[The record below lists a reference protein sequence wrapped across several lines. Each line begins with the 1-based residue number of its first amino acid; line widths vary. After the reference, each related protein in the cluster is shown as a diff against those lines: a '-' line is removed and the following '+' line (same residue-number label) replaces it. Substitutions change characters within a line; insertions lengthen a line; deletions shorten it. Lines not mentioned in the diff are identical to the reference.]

1 MKETVRIGCG
11 AGFWGD
17 SPEGPK
23 QLVRRGGIDYLV
35 LDYLAEI
42 TMSIL
47 ARMKAKNPD
56 LGYATDFV
64 GAVMKPLAREIAEKR
79 IRVVTNAGGINP
91 EACGRA
97 LEAVFRE
104 VGVDLKVAVVKGDDL
119 SGRLD
124 RYREA
129 GVREMFSGAPLPER
143 MASVNAYLGAFPI
156 AAALDAG
163 ADVVVTGRCV
173 DSAVVLGPLIHA
185 FGWRPTDFDLL
196 SAGSLA
202 GHVLECGA
210 QVTGGIFTD
219 WRSVADGWDDMGFPI
234 AECGADGGFVVT
246 KPEGTGGLVSPA
258 TVAEQI
264 VYEVG
269 DPAAYVLPD
278 VTCDWSGVQ
287 LEQVGPDRVRVSGAR
302 GRVPTPSYK
311 VSATYADGYRAT
323 VTMMIAG
330 REAAAKAEA
339 VGRAILSRCRRLMA
353 ESGHA
358 DFAETSTEVLGAE
371 SGYGAASRTAGTR
384 EVILKI
390 GVRHHSRDALQ
401 VFAREIYPAATA
413 MAQGLTGF
421 AGGRPEPQPVI
432 RLFSFLADKA
442 DIPVSFAF
450 DGEETTVPVFLPNEP
465 SPPPLTPP
473 HKGEGVVSAAESPS
487 PLWGGVR
494 GGGMPD
500 DSAVHVPLIA
510 LAHGRSGDKG
520 DIANIGVLARR
531 PEFAPLL
538 RRQLTPQAVR
548 AYFAHYA
555 KGEVE
560 RFDWPGLSGMNFM
573 LHQGL
578 GGGGIAS
585 LRHDPQGKA
594 LAQILMDFPVAVPAA
609 WLAAGGPLAGWSE
622 TLDADGVPTDR

>member
-1 MKETVRIGCG
+1 MTKTVCIGCG
-11 AGFWGD
+11 AAFWGD

-23 QLVRRGGIDYLV
+23 QLVRHGGIDYLV

-47 ARMKAKNPD
+47 ARMKAKSPE

-64 GAVMKPLAREIAEKR
+64 GAVMKPLAREISDKR

-91 EACGRA
+91 EACGKA
-97 LEAVFRE
+97 LEAAFRE
-104 VGVDLKVAVVKGDDL
+104 AGVGLRVAVVKGDDL

-156 AAALDAG
+156 AAALEAG

-173 DSAVVLGPLIHA
+173 DSAVVLGPLIHE

-210 QVTGGIFTD
+210 QATGGIFTD
-219 WRSVADGWDDMGFPI
+219 WRSVADRWDDMGFPV

-246 KPEGTGGLVSPA
+246 KPAGTGGLVSTA

-278 VTCDWSGVQ
+278 VVCDWSGVR
-287 LEQVGPDRVRVSGAR
+287 LEQVGPDRVAVSGAR
-302 GRVPTPSYK
+302 GRAPTPSYK
-311 VSATYADGYRAT
+311 VSATYADGFRAT

-353 ESGHA
+353 EAGHA

-371 SGYGAASRTAGTR
+371 SGYGAATRAAGTR

-390 GVRHHSRDALQ
+390 GVRHASRDALQ

-442 DIPVSFAF
+442 DIPVSVSFEGREFA
-450 DGEETTVPVFLPNEP
+450 VPVFLPNAAPDERP
-465 SPPPLTPP
+465 APPI
-473 HKGEGVVSAAESPS
+473 AAEDADTEDIGP
-487 PLWGGVR
+487 R
-494 GGGMPD
+494 
-500 DSAVHVPLIA
+500 VHVPLIA

-531 PEFAPLL
+531 PEFASPL

-560 RFDWPGLSGMNFM
+560 RFDWPGLSGMNFL
-573 LHQGL
+573 LHRGL

-594 LAQILMDFPVAVPAA
+594 LAQILMDFPIAVPAA
-609 WLAAGGPLAGWSE
+609 WLASGGPLAGWTE
-622 TLDADGVPTDR
+622 LLAADGTPADR